1 MEDVFTM
8 EPNKT
13 EVKKSYGGKA
23 LIPVAVF
30 LGLYLGCGIVFTVL
44 GAESP
49 FGKMPRYVAVVA
61 GILVALL
68 CYRRDLKFSEKV
80 DIYCKGAGASG
91 VGLLGIIVLL
101 AGAFANSTAAIGGKD
116 AMVNMGIDLI
126 PTQFLIPG
134 IFLICCI
141 ISTCIGT
148 SMGTQVT
155 MIPIAIALAQGAGLS
170 TGMAGAAAIAGA
182 YFGDNLSMI
191 SDTTIIACKGVGA
204 GMRDKFL
211 MNSKIALPAGV
222 LTMIIYGVLSAQSV
236 NPEAVAEV
244 ASYNPLTALPYLA
257 VLILAIT
264 GLDVIIVLAIGCGLS
279 CVLGLVLGTASFWD
293 WAMAAGAGMED
304 MFWLA
309 VFAAL
314 CSGLMELVRT
324 YGGID
329 WLVTT
334 ASKYMKSKN
343 SCQYVVGLLTAAI
356 SGTTL
361 NNPVA
366 CMIASPV
373 AGELGKKYKVSPT
386 KLATLMDIFS
396 CAILMVVPH
405 DSGCLLVQQYSGC
418 TYLDIVKYSVYPVLL
433 ILSTMI
439 AVQFKLFEPKHAKTE
454 EAQH

>member
-1 MEDVFTM
+1 MES
-8 EPNKT
+8 NKT

-30 LGLYLGCGIVFTVL
+30 LGLYLGCGIVFTVM
-44 GAESP
+44 GADSP

-101 AGAFANSTAAIGGKD
+101 AGAFASSTAAIGGKE

-134 IFLICCI
+134 IFLMCCI

-148 SMGTQVT
+148 SMGTQAT

-204 GMRDKFL
+204 GMRDKFM
-211 MNSKIALPAGV
+211 MNSKIALPAG
-222 LTMIIYGVLSAQSV
+222 
-236 NPEAVAEV
+236 
-244 ASYNPLTALPYLA
+244 
-257 VLILAIT
+257 
-264 GLDVIIVLAIGCGLS
+264 VLAIGCGLS
-279 CVLGLVLGTASFWD
+279 CVLGLALGTASFWD

-343 SCQYVVGLLTAAI
+343 SCQYVVSLLTAAI

-396 CAILMVVPH
+396 CTILMVVPH

-433 ILSTMI
+433 TLSTII
-439 AVQFKLFEPKHAKTE
+439 AVQFNLFEPKHKTE
-454 EAQH
+454 E

>member
-1 MEDVFTM
+1 MESK
-8 EPNKT
+8 NA

-23 LIPVAVF
+23 LLPVAVF
-30 LGLYLGCGIVFTVL
+30 LGLYLGCGIVFTIL
-44 GAESP
+44 GADSP
-49 FGKMPRYVAVVA
+49 FGKMPRYVAVMA

-80 DIYCKGAGASG
+80 DIYCKGAGAPG
-91 VGLLGIIVLL
+91 VGLLAIIVLM
-101 AGAFANSTAAIGGKD
+101 AGAFANSTAAIGGKE
-116 AMVNMGIDLI
+116 AMVNMGISLI

-155 MIPIAIALAQGAGLS
+155 MIPIAIALAQGAGLNP
-170 TGMAGAAAIAGA
+170 GMVGAAAIAGA

-204 GMRDKFL
+204 EMRDKFL
-211 MNSKIALPAGV
+211 MNSKIALPAGI

-236 NPEAVAEV
+236 NPTAVSEV

-264 GLDVIIVLAIGCGLS
+264 GLDVILVLAIGCALS
-279 CVLGLVLGTASFWD
+279 CVLGLLLGTASFWD

-309 VFAAL
+309 IFSAL
-314 CSGLMELVRT
+314 VSGLMELVRT

-334 ASKYMKSKN
+334 ASKYMKGKS
-343 SCQYVVGLLTAAI
+343 SCQYVVGLLTAAV

-366 CMIASPV
+366 CLIASPV
-373 AGELGKKYKVSPT
+373 ASELGKKYKVSPT

-418 TYLDIVKYSVYPVLL
+418 TYLDIVKFSVYPVLL
-433 ILSTMI
+433 ILSTII
-439 AVQFKLFEPKHAKTE
+439 AVQFNLFEPKHKKEAKTE
-454 EAQH
+454 A